1 MIYMNFDKIRY
12 LEKIAA
18 DGHKAL
24 EIKEYKDW
32 ELRFSEGYTGRANS
46 IRIMGEPIEDINNE
60 VEEKL
65 LYAENEYAKR
75 GLPCMFKL
83 TEIDKK
89 FSDYLETRGYTVVQ
103 PTDVMI
109 LPLNNADYLINLS
122 DNIKDIVK
130 SIMSDTPDIFYSK
143 EPDGWFEPYFEFEG
157 MTDQTQKELCR
168 QIHANVSIDKSYI
181 KVLHEGRVAAVAS
194 LATEDGYSLLHNVV
208 VDPSLRGLGLG
219 KKLCWASIFESKN
232 VGADYSY
239 LQVIETN
246 DVALN
251 LYKKLGYE
259 KLYTYW
265 YIKK

>member
-1 MIYMNFDKIRY
+1 MDINKIRY

-24 EIKEYKDW
+24 EIMEYKDW
-32 ELRFSEGYTGRANS
+32 ELRFSQGYTGRANS
-46 IRIMGEPIEDINNE
+46 IRIIGAPIEEINSE

-65 LYAENEYAKR
+65 QYAEKEYAGR
-75 GLPCMFKL
+75 GLPCLFKL
-83 TEIDKK
+83 TEADKE
-89 FSDYLETRGYTVVQ
+89 FSDYLETRGYTVFQ
-103 PTDVMI
+103 PTDIMI
-109 LPLNNADYLINLS
+109 MPLNNADYLINMS
-122 DNIKDIVK
+122 DNIEDIVR
-130 SIMSDTPDIFYSK
+130 SIMSDTRDIYCGS

-157 MTDQTQKELCR
+157 MTDPTQQELCR

-181 KVLHEGRVAAVAS
+181 RVFHEDRVAAVAS

-208 VDPSLRGLGLG
+208 VDPTLRGQGLG
-219 KKLCWASIFESKN
+219 KKLCRAAIIESKN
-232 VGADYSY
+232 IGADYSY

-246 DVALN
+246 DIAID

-265 YIKK
+265 YIRKKF